1 MNRTEALKRFT
12 ETMRMMR
19 YSPKTIDTY
28 SDWVGQYVYFIMADK
43 TEGTREEKIGRFL
56 TRLVVEKHISK
67 ATQKQALCALI
78 LFFRLILKETVGKID
93 FTRSSRAPRLPVVLS
108 REECWRILDKL
119 NGTGWLWGAL
129 MWGCGL
135 RLEECCS
142 LRVQDMDL
150 DRKQVIVR
158 RGKGSKD
165 RVVPLPDLIIDPM
178 QKHFRNLRR
187 EWEGYSK
194 RRVAVTLPDALDRK
208 YPAAPYSWEW
218 FWLFPASGPAK
229 DPKYGNKLWH
239 IHHTAVQ
246 KQIGRA
252 IRAAAIPKK
261 AACHT
266 LRHSFATHWLENA
279 EGSHEA
285 AIIRLQALMGHS
297 DPKTTMIYLHCLKP
311 KTDVPSPLD
320 IRRAA

>member
-28 SDWVGQYVYFIMADK
+28 ADWVGQYIYFITTDK
-43 TEGTREEKIGRFL
+43 TASTREEKIGSFL
-56 TRLVVEKHISK
+56 TRLVIEKHISK
-67 ATQKQALCALI
+67 ATQKQALYALI

-93 FTRSSRAPRLPVVLS
+93 FTRSSRSPRLPVVLS
-108 REECWRILDKL
+108 REECWRILDNM
-119 NGTGWLWGAL
+119 NGTGWLWAAL

-165 RVVPLPDLIIDPM
+165 RVVPLPDLIIEPM

-187 EWEGYSK
+187 EWEGYNK
-194 RRVAVTLPDALDRK
+194 RRIAVALPDALDRK

-218 FWLFPASGPAK
+218 FWLFPASAPAGPK
-229 DPKYGNKLWH
+229 WGNKLWH

-252 IRAAAIPKK
+252 IRSAEIPKK

-285 AIIRLQALMGHS
+285 AIIRLQSLMGHS

-320 IRRAA
+320 VRRAA